1 MTQSTT
7 TTILA
12 IDPGTYESA
21 YVVWN
26 GKKIL
31 GYDKVDNHKMLK
43 IVADPAWYVD
53 LLAVER
59 IASYGQRVG
68 QEVFDTCMWT
78 GRFVQAAVEEM
89 LDFKLIYRMTIK
101 KYLIGSHTAK
111 DADIR
116 RRLLDVIGP
125 QGTKKAPG
133 PTYGIKSDMWQALAL
148 AVTAWDTLDNG
159 G

>member
-1 MTQSTT
+1 M
-7 TTILA
+7 TILA

-21 YVVWN
+21 YVVWD

-31 GYDKVDNHKMLK
+31 GYDKVDNHQMLK
-43 IVADPAWYVD
+43 IIGDPAWEVD
-53 LLAVER
+53 LLAVEQ

-68 QEVFDTCMWT
+68 QEVFTTCMWT
-78 GRFVQAAVEEM
+78 GRFVQVADEEM
-89 LDFKLIYRMTIK
+89 LDFKLIYRMAVK
-101 KYLIGSHTAK
+101 KYLIGNHTAK

-116 RRLLDVIGP
+116 RRLLDVVGP

-133 PTYGIKSDMWQALAL
+133 PTYGIKADIWQALAL
-148 AVTAWDTLDNG
+148 AVTAWENG

>member
-1 MTQSTT
+1 MN
-7 TTILA
+7 ILA

-21 YVVWN
+21 YVVWD

-43 IVADPAWYVD
+43 LIADPPWDVD

-59 IASYGQRVG
+59 VASYGQRVG

-78 GRFVQAAVEEM
+78 GRFIQAAAAEM
-89 LDFKLIYRMTIK
+89 LEFKLIYRMTIK
-101 KYLIGSHTAK
+101 KHLIGSHTAK

-116 RRLLDVIGP
+116 QRLLDIVGP
-125 QGTKKAPG
+125 QGMKASPG
-133 PTYGIKSDMWQALAL
+133 PTYGIKSDCWQALAL
-148 AVTAWDTLDNG
+148 GYVCYETEER
-159 G
+159 

>member
-1 MTQSTT
+1 
-7 TTILA
+7 
-12 IDPGTYESA
+12 
-21 YVVWN
+21 
-26 GKKIL
+26 
-31 GYDKVDNHKMLK
+31 
-43 IVADPAWYVD
+43 
-53 LLAVER
+53 
-59 IASYGQRVG
+59 
-68 QEVFDTCMWT
+68 MWT
-78 GRFVQAAVEEM
+78 GRFVQAATEES
-89 LDFKLIYRMTIK
+89 LNFKLIYRMTIK

>member
-1 MTQSTT
+1 MTAST

-21 YVVWN
+21 YVIWD
-26 GKKIL
+26 GRRIL
-31 GYDKVDNHKMLK
+31 DYDKVDNHRMLK
-43 IVADPAWYVD
+43 IIADPEWDVD

-59 IASYGQRVG
+59 VASYGQRVG

-78 GRFVQAAVEEM
+78 GRFVQAATEES
-89 LDFKLIYRMTIK
+89 LNFKLIYRMTIK

>member
-1 MTQSTT
+1 MN
-7 TTILA
+7 ILA

-21 YVVWN
+21 YVVWD

-43 IVADPAWYVD
+43 LIADPPWDVD

-59 IASYGQRVG
+59 VASYGQRVG

-78 GRFVQAAVEEM
+78 GRFIQAAAAEM
-89 LDFKLIYRMTIK
+89 LEFKLIYRMTIK
-101 KYLIGSHTAK
+101 KHLIGSHTAK

-116 RRLLDVIGP
+116 RRLLDVVGP

-133 PTYGIKSDMWQALAL
+133 PTYGIKSDIWQALAL
-148 AVTAWDTLDNG
+148 AVTAYHTLEA
-159 G
+159 

>member
-1 MTQSTT
+1 MNTP

-21 YVVWN
+21 YVVWD
-26 GKKIL
+26 GEKIL
-31 GYDKVDNHKMLK
+31 GYDKVDNHRMLK
-43 IVADPAWYVD
+43 IIADPPWDVD

-59 IASYGQRVG
+59 VASYGQRVG
-68 QEVFDTCMWT
+68 QEVFDTCMWA
-78 GRFVQAAVEEM
+78 GRFVQAAVEEI

-125 QGTKKAPG
+125 QGTKKNPG
-133 PTYGIKSDMWQALAL
+133 PTYGIKADIWQALAL
-148 AVTAWDTLDNG
+148 AVTAYDTLEA
-159 G
+159 

>member
-1 MTQSTT
+1 M
-7 TTILA
+7 TILA

-21 YVVWN
+21 YVVWD
-26 GKKIL
+26 GRKIL
-31 GYDKVDNHKMLK
+31 AYGKIDNFKMLK
-43 IVADPAWYVD
+43 LIGDPAWEID

-68 QEVFDTCMWT
+68 QEVFDTCLWT
-78 GRFVQAAVEEM
+78 GRFAQMAETNKTEWI
-89 LDFKLIYRMTIK
+89 LIYRMEVK

-116 RRLLDVIGP
+116 RRLLDIVGP

-133 PTYGIKSDMWQALAL
+133 PTYGIKADIWQALAL
-148 AVTAWDTLDNG
+148 AVTVWDSYDSN
-159 G
+159 